1 MSLLKSALRTDIV
14 RRGLCALAALYIGVV
29 RAASRWRVEGG
40 DIPEAFWRQG
50 KPFIGTFWHGRLLMM
65 PYCWPRN
72 VPMNLLISGHPDGQ
86 LISGAI
92 GYFGFGVIVGST
104 RRGGARAVRA
114 AVKALKRGDYVG
126 VTPDGP
132 RGPRMRAAA
141 GVIDIARLSGAP
153 IVPAAFAASRRRVLG
168 TWDRF
173 VVALPFSRGV
183 YVWGEPITVS
193 RDVDAAGREAARRM
207 LEERLNA
214 VTREADRLVGRH
226 PIEPAPAAA
235 AGGRTG
241 AP

>member
-1 MSLLKSALRTDIV
+1 MSLLKSALRTDTV
-14 RRGLCALAALYIGVV
+14 RGGPCALAALYSRVV
-29 RAASRWRVEGG
+29 RAAGRWRVEGG
-40 DIPEAFWRQG
+40 AIPEALWRQR
-50 KPFIGTFWHGRLLMM
+50 KPFILTFWHGRLLMI
-65 PYCWPRN
+65 PYCWPRS
-72 VPMNLLISGHPDGQ
+72 VPMKMLISGHPDGR
-86 LISGAI
+86 LISGGI
-92 GYFGFGVIVGST
+92 GHFGFGVIVGST
-104 RRGGARAVRA
+104 RRGGAGAVRA
-114 AVKALKRGDYVG
+114 AVKALKRGNYVG

-173 VVALPFSRGV
+173 VIALPFSRGV

-193 RDVDAAGREAARRM
+193 RDVDAAGREAARRV

-214 VTREADRLVGRH
+214 ITREADRLVGCH

-235 AGGRTG
+235 ADGRIV

>member
-14 RRGLCALAALYIGVV
+14 RRGLCVLAALYIGVV

-104 RRGGARAVRA
+104 QILLEPDRALLRRGRIRTALGTVA
-114 AVKALKRGDYVG
+114 AVLFVIVG
-126 VTPDGP
+126 GFANFVWVNGSP
-132 RGPRMRAAA
+132 AF
-141 GVIDIARLSGAP
+141 LSSEPLREVAQDGAP
-153 IVPAAFAASRRRVLG
+153 TEGATL
-168 TWDRF
+168 
-173 VVALPFSRGV
+173 
-183 YVWGEPITVS
+183 
-193 RDVDAAGREAARRM
+193 AG
-207 LEERLNA
+207 
-214 VTREADRLVGRH
+214 D
-226 PIEPAPAAA
+226 AA
-235 AGGRTG
+235 AGG
-241 AP
+241 